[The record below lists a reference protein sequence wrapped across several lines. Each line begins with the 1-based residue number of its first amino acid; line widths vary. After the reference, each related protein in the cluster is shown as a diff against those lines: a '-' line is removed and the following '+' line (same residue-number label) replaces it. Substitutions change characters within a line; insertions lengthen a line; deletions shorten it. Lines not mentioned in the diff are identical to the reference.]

1 MSNLAQD
8 YLLTMARTK
17 GTPHED
23 TTTVVHLIDTH
34 RQIVYAIMCL
44 ADAVHGVADLIRDK
58 PNIDFESMRT
68 DLGAIVSSINAVA
81 ERIDDKNA

>member
-8 YLLTMARTK
+8 FITTIARIK
-17 GTPHED
+17 GTPYMD
-23 TTTVVHLIDTH
+23 TATVLNLDSH
-34 RQIVYAIMCL
+34 RQIAYAIMCL

-68 DLGAIVSSINAVA
+68 GLGAIVSSINAVA